1 MAQAQG
7 DKATPTILERLAQGD
22 LLISDGATGSYLQ
35 AQGLGDGNPEEWNAI
50 RPDVVQGMAKAYFDV
65 GSDMVLTNTFGGT
78 GIRQRHYGFADRA
91 AEFNRLGARLARSQA
106 PEGRFVVG
114 SVGPTGEVLD
124 DPLRD
129 EPLTEAEAYDA
140 FAEQIAALAE
150 GGVDAVN
157 IETMIDINE
166 AVIAVRAAKENTDL
180 TVMSTMFFDKGPRG
194 FFTMMGTP
202 PAEAVARLQ
211 DAGADIVG
219 ANCGNGVDVMLELSR
234 ELRAATDGYLLIH
247 SNAGIPAPQGGE
259 IVYPEGPEYMA
270 ERFKVMA
277 RDVGVNIIGG
287 CCGTTPEHIR
297 ALIAA
302 VKG

>member
-1 MAQAQG
+1 MAQG

-50 RPDVVQGMAKAYFDV
+50 RPDVVRQMAKAYFDA

-78 GIRQRHYGFADRA
+78 GIRQRHYGLSDRA
-91 AEFNRLGARLARSQA
+91 AEFNTLAAQLARSQA

-114 SVGPTGEVLD
+114 SVGPTGEVLN
-124 DPLRD
+124 DPLRE
-129 EPLTEAEAYDA
+129 EPLTESEAYDA
-140 FAEQIAALAE
+140 FAEQVAALAE

-211 DAGADIVG
+211 EAGADIVG
-219 ANCGNGVDVMLELSR
+219 ANCGNGVDVMLELAR

-247 SNAGIPAPQGGE
+247 SNAGIPAPVGGE

-270 ERFKVMA
+270 ERFKSMA
-277 RDVGVNIIGG
+277 QDVGVNIIGG
-287 CCGTTPEHIR
+287 CCGTTPAHIR
-297 ALIAA
+297 ALVAA

>member
-1 MAQAQG
+1 MAQG
-7 DKATPTILERLAQGD
+7 NKATPTILERLAQGD

-50 RPDVVQGMAKAYFDV
+50 RPDVVRQMAKAYFDV

-91 AEFNRLGARLARSQA
+91 AEFNTLAAQLARSQA

-114 SVGPTGEVLD
+114 SVGPTGEVLN
-124 DPLRD
+124 DPLRE
-129 EPLTEAEAYDA
+129 EPLTESEAYDA

-194 FFTMMGTP
+194 FFTMMGSTP
-202 PAEAVARLQ
+202 ADAVERLH

-219 ANCGNGVDVMLELSR
+219 ANCGNGVDVMLELAR

-259 IVYPEGPEYMA
+259 IVYPETPEYMA
-270 ERFKVMA
+270 ERFRVMA
-277 RDVGVNIIGG
+277 QDVGVNIIGG
-287 CCGTTPEHIR
+287 CCGTTPEHIK

-302 VKG
+302 AKG

>member
-1 MAQAQG
+1 MAQNG
-7 DKATPTILERLAQGD
+7 KATPTILERLAQGD

-50 RPDVVQGMAKAYFDV
+50 RPDVVRQMAKAYFDV

-78 GIRQRHYGFADRA
+78 GIRQRHYGLSDRA
-91 AEFNRLGARLARSQA
+91 AEFNTLAAQHARSQA

-114 SVGPTGEVLD
+114 SVGPTGEVLN
-124 DPLRD
+124 DPLRE
-129 EPLTEAEAYDA
+129 EPLTESEAYDA
-140 FAEQIAALAE
+140 FAEQVAALAE

-211 DAGADIVG
+211 EAGADIVG
-219 ANCGNGVDVMLELSR
+219 ANCGNGVDVMLELAR

-247 SNAGIPAPQGGE
+247 SNAGIPAPVGGE
-259 IVYPEGPEYMA
+259 IVYPESPEYMA
-270 ERFKVMA
+270 ERFKAMA
-277 RDVGVNIIGG
+277 QDVGVNIIGG

-302 VKG
+302 IKG

>member
-7 DKATPTILERLAQGD
+7 DRATPTILERLAQGD

-129 EPLTEAEAYDA
+129 EPLTESEAYDA
-140 FAEQIAALAE
+140 FAEQVVALAE

-211 DAGADIVG
+211 EAGADVVG
-219 ANCGNGVDVMLELSR
+219 ANCGNGVDVMLELSK

-270 ERFKVMA
+270 ERFRAMA

>member
-1 MAQAQG
+1 MA
-7 DKATPTILERLAQGD
+7 DTILQRLAKGD

-35 AQGLGDGNPEEWNAI
+35 QHGLEDGDPEEWNVSH
-50 RPDVVQGMAKAYFDV
+50 PDVVQGMAKAYFDA

-78 GIRQRHYGFADRA
+78 SLRQSHYGFADRA
-91 AEFNRLGARLARSQA
+91 AEFNRLGAKLARSQA
-106 PEGRFVVG
+106 PDGCFVVG
-114 SVGPTGEVLD
+114 SVGPTGEVLN

-129 EPLTEAEAYDA
+129 NPLTEEQAYEV
-140 FAEQIAALAE
+140 FVEQIVALAD

-180 TVMSTMFFDKGPRG
+180 VVMSTMFFDKGPRG
-194 FFTMMGTP
+194 FFTMMGSQ
-202 PAEAVARLQ
+202 PADAVSKLQ
-211 DAGADIVG
+211 EAGADIVG
-219 ANCGNGVDVMLELSR
+219 ANCGNGIDVMIELAR

-247 SNAGIPAPQGGE
+247 SNAGIPAPINGE
-259 IVYPEGPEYMA
+259 IVYPESPEYMA

-277 RDVGVNIIGG
+277 HDVGVNILGG

-297 ALIAA
+297 ALINALER
-302 VKG
+302 